1 MTRTTRQLTA
11 AVIAMALPL
20 SLAAQKPARRSARA
34 ASPVS
39 TAIVKGST
47 VEGIT
52 QYTLGNGLRVVLF
65 PDASQPTATVN
76 ITYLVG
82 SRNEGYGEK
91 GMAHLLEH
99 LMFKGSPG
107 HPNVPQELTEHGAS
121 PNGTTWFDRTNYFET
136 FAATDV
142 NMKWALDLEADRM
155 VHSYIAEKDLKSE
168 FSVVRNEFESGEND
182 PSSVLEERLMSTA
195 YLWHNYGNSTIGDR
209 ADIEQVPIERLQAF
223 YHKYY
228 EPDNSV
234 LVVAGK
240 FDPASTLTLIQ
251 EKFGRIPRPVRTGDL
266 KIWPTYTAE
275 PVQDGERSVTLRR
288 VGDVGWVMVG
298 WHVPAGSDPDFAAVA
313 VLAQILGDT
322 PSGRFYKALVESKI
336 ASSENAF
343 AYQLKEPGMLI
354 ASAQLAAP
362 DSAAAADAAI
372 QATVTALATDPPTA
386 AEVDRARIAILKNI
400 DLTLNNSQRAALSL
414 TEWAG
419 LGDWRMLFVYRDAVK
434 QVKPAD
440 VARVAAAYLK
450 RSNSTWGTF
459 VPTKSPDRA
468 DVPWSPDVAA
478 LVANYHGDSARSVG
492 EAFDPSPSNI
502 DRRTTRR
509 TLSDGFELALL
520 PKKTR
525 GATVSASITLRFG
538 SLDAVR
544 GQSAVADLAAD
555 MLARGTT
562 SRTRQQ
568 VKDEWDRL
576 QSQVSISGSATS
588 ANVRIES
595 TRDNF
600 AATLRLLGD
609 VLHNPAFDP
618 KEFDQLK
625 AENLSGIEEQRSE
638 PTALGSIAFQR
649 AIRPY
654 PDDDPRA
661 TLTFD
666 GQKAAYTAATL
677 EQVRH
682 FYQTFYGADH
692 GQMSIVGDFDTVA
705 TSQLVDS
712 LFGNWKSSSVYAR
725 VPSEYQDL
733 AGTKIVI
740 KTPDK
745 ANALFLSGM
754 PLPLKDDD
762 SSYAAL
768 VMANYMLGGGFLNS
782 RLAERIRQ
790 KDGISYGVG
799 SGLGAS
805 PLDRAGIYQAYA
817 IYNPQNVG
825 RLEVAYQEE
834 VARALKDGF
843 SQDELDKARQGW
855 LQQNTL
861 VRSRDASLAGTLNND
876 LFVGRTMAYDSTL
889 EARVRGLTAAGVNS
903 AFRRFI
909 DPAKFITVEAG
920 DFDKKPAVPAHP

>member
-1 MTRTTRQLTA
+1 A
-11 AVIAMALPL
+11 IAFAIALP
-20 SLAAQKPARRSARA
+20 SAMFAQKPARRA
-34 ASPVS
+34 AAPAAA
-39 TAIVKGST
+39 AITRGPT

-52 QYTLGNGLRVVLF
+52 QYTLANGLRVLLF

-107 HPNVPQELTEHGAS
+107 HRNIPQELTEHGAS

-136 FAATDV
+136 FASTDV
-142 NMKWALDLEADRM
+142 NLTWALDLEADRM

-168 FSVVRNEFESGEND
+168 FSVVRNEFEMGEND

-209 ADIEQVPIERLQAF
+209 ADIEQVPIGRLQAF

-228 EPDNSV
+228 EPDNAV

-240 FDPASTLTLIQ
+240 FDPARALQLVEQ
-251 EKFGRIPRPVRTGDL
+251 KFGRIPRPARTGDM

-298 WHVPAGSDPDFAAVA
+298 WHVPAGSDPDFPAVA
-313 VLAQILGDT
+313 VLARVLGDT
-322 PSGRFYKALVESKI
+322 PSGRFYKALVETKK
-336 ASSENAF
+336 ASTEYAF

-354 ASAQLAAP
+354 AAAQLTAP
-362 DSAAAADAAI
+362 DSAASASAAI
-372 QATVTALATDPPTA
+372 QDAVSALATDPPSA
-386 AEVDRARIAILKNI
+386 AEVDRAKTAIVKNI

-414 TEWAG
+414 TEWSG
-419 LGDWRMLFVYRDAVK
+419 LGDWRLLFVYRDLVK

-459 VPTKSPDRA
+459 VPTKTPDRA
-468 DVPWSPDVAA
+468 TVPWSPDVAA

-492 EAFDPSPSNI
+492 EAFDPSPRNI
-502 DRRTTRR
+502 DARTTRR
-509 TLSDGFELALL
+509 TFKDGFQLALL
-520 PKKTR
+520 GKKTR
-525 GATVSASITLRFG
+525 GATVNAAITLRFG

-544 GQSAVADLAAD
+544 GLAAVADLAAD
-555 MLARGTT
+555 MLSRGTT
-562 SRTRQQ
+562 TRTRQQ
-568 VKDEWDRL
+568 IKDEWDRL
-576 QSQVSISGSATS
+576 QSQVSISGGPTS
-588 ANVRIES
+588 ANIRIES
-595 TRDNF
+595 TRDNL

-609 VLHNPAFDP
+609 VLHNPSFDA

-625 AENLSGIEEQRSE
+625 AENLTGIEEQRSE
-638 PTALGSIAFQR
+638 PTSLGSIAFSK
-649 AIRPY
+649 ALKPY
-654 PDDDPRA
+654 PADDPRA
-661 TLTFD
+661 TLSAD
-666 GQKAAYTAATL
+666 EQKAAYTAATL
-677 EQVRH
+677 DQVRH

-692 GQMSIVGDFDTVA
+692 GQMSIVGDFDTTA
-705 TSQLVDS
+705 TAQLVDS
-712 LFGNWKSSSVYAR
+712 LFGDWKSSSVFAR
-725 VPSEYQDL
+725 VPSEYNDVP
-733 AGTKIVI
+733 GGKTVI

-745 ANALFLSGM
+745 ANAFFLSGM
-754 PLPLKDDD
+754 NLPVKDDD
-762 SSYAAL
+762 PSYPAL
-768 VMANYMLGGGFLNS
+768 VLGNYMLGGGFLNS

-790 KDGISYGVG
+790 KEGISYGVG
-799 SGLGAS
+799 SGLFAS
-805 PLDRAGIYQAYA
+805 SLDKAGVFEAYA
-817 IYNPQNVG
+817 IYAPENVG
-825 RLEVAYQEE
+825 RLEAAYQEE

-843 SQDELDKARQGW
+843 TQDELDKARQGW
-855 LQQNTL
+855 LQQNEL
-861 VRSRDASLAGTLNND
+861 MRSRDAALAGTLTND

-889 EARVRGLTAAGVNS
+889 EARVRGLTAADVNA
-903 AFRRFI
+903 AFRRYI
-909 DPAKFITVEAG
+909 DPARFITVEAG
-920 DFDKKPAVPAHP
+920 DFDKKPAQAVHP

>member
-1 MTRTTRQLTA
+1 MSRAIRTFLA
-11 AVIAMALPL
+11 IALAIALP
-20 SLAAQKPARRSARA
+20 SSTVAQKPVRRA
-34 ASPVS
+34 AAPA
-39 TAIVKGST
+39 TAGLTKGPT

-52 QYTLGNGLRVVLF
+52 QYTLGNGLRVLLF

-107 HPNVPQELTEHGAS
+107 HKNIPQELTEHGAS

-136 FAATDV
+136 FASTDV
-142 NMKWALDLEADRM
+142 NLSWALDLEADRM

-209 ADIEQVPIERLQAF
+209 ADIEQVPIGRLQAF

-228 EPDNSV
+228 EPDNAV

-240 FDPASTLTLIQ
+240 FDPARALQLVAQ
-251 EKFGRIPRPVRTGDL
+251 KFGRIPRPARTGDM

-298 WHVPAGSDPDFAAVA
+298 WHVPAGSDPDFPAVA
-313 VLAQILGDT
+313 VLARVLGDT
-322 PSGRFYKALVESKI
+322 PSGRFYKALVETKK
-336 ASSENAF
+336 ASTEYAF
-343 AYQLKEPGMLI
+343 AYQLREPGMLI
-354 ASAQLAAP
+354 AAAQLTAP
-362 DSAAAADAAI
+362 DSAASASAALQDA
-372 QATVTALATDPPTA
+372 VSALATDPPSA
-386 AEVDRARIAILKNI
+386 AEVDRAKTAIVKNI

-414 TEWAG
+414 TEWSG
-419 LGDWRMLFVYRDAVK
+419 LGDWRLLFVYRDLVK

-459 VPTKSPDRA
+459 VPTKAPDRA
-468 DVPWSPDVAA
+468 TVPWSPDVAA
-478 LVANYHGDSARSVG
+478 LVDNYHGDSARSVG
-492 EAFDPSPSNI
+492 EAFDPSPRNI
-502 DRRTTRR
+502 DARTTRR
-509 TLSDGFELALL
+509 TLKDGFQLALL

-525 GATVSASITLRFG
+525 GATVNAAITLRFG

-544 GQSAVADLAAD
+544 GQAAVADLAAD
-555 MLARGTT
+555 MLSRGTT
-562 SRTRQQ
+562 TRTRQQ
-568 VKDEWDRL
+568 IKDEWDRL
-576 QSQVSISGSATS
+576 QSQVSISGGPTS
-588 ANVRIES
+588 ANIRIES
-595 TRDNF
+595 TRDNL

-609 VLHNPAFDP
+609 VLHNPSFDA

-625 AENLSGIEEQRSE
+625 AENLTGIEEQRSE
-638 PTALGSIAFQR
+638 PTSLGSIAFGK
-649 AIRPY
+649 ALKPY
-654 PDDDPRA
+654 PADDPRA
-661 TLTFD
+661 VLSAD
-666 GQKAAYTAATL
+666 EQKAAYTAATL
-677 EQVRH
+677 DEVRH
-682 FYQTFYGADH
+682 FYQAFYGADH
-692 GQMSIVGDFDTVA
+692 GQMSIVGDFDTA
-705 TSQLVDS
+705 STARLVDS
-712 LFGNWKSSSVYAR
+712 LFGDWKSSSVFAR
-725 VPSEYQDL
+725 VPSEYNDVP
-733 AGTKIVI
+733 GGKTVI

-745 ANALFLSGM
+745 ANAFFLSGM
-754 PLPLKDDD
+754 NLAVKDDD
-762 SSYAAL
+762 PSYPAL
-768 VMANYMLGGGFLNS
+768 VLGNYMLGGGFLNS

-790 KDGISYGVG
+790 KEGISYGVG
-799 SGLGAS
+799 SGLVAS
-805 PLDRAGIYQAYA
+805 SLDRAGLFEAYA
-817 IYNPQNVG
+817 IYAPENVG
-825 RLEVAYQEE
+825 RLEAAYQEE

-843 SQDELDKARQGW
+843 TQDELDKARQGW
-855 LQQNTL
+855 LQQNEL
-861 VRSRDASLAGTLNND
+861 MRSRDAALAGTLTSD

-889 EARVRGLTAAGVNS
+889 EARVRGLTAADVNA

-920 DFDKKPAVPAHP
+920 DFDKKPAQPVHP